1 MSAIKGLQS
10 IWLPRAGAVFV
21 ATLALPPAASA
32 QDVTYAGDVA
42 HVLQENCV
50 RCHHPGTAAPMALQT
65 YEQVRRYAS
74 RIKTAVENRMMP
86 PGWYID
92 RTVGIQDFKNDP
104 SLSDQEIE
112 TIVAWVESGMPAGDP
127 SQLPE
132 PVEWKG
138 DHEYWAL
145 EDEQGWGPP
154 DLIIESPPFT
164 VPANSGDQW
173 WEPDAALADV
183 INTQL
188 TAGRWIRAVET
199 RPADSESGY
208 VFHHANTT
216 LRRETADGRR
226 TGGGLSSAAVGK
238 RTDIYPEDAGKLI
251 QPGDDIHFS
260 MHLFPIG
267 RDVVDAQIQVGVWL
281 YFRRGI

>member
-1 MSAIKGLQS
+1 MRAIKGLQS
-10 IWLPRAGAVFV
+10 LWLARAGAVLV
-21 ATLALPPAASA
+21 AALALPAAASA

-42 HVLQENCV
+42 RVLQENCG

-65 YEQVRRYAS
+65 YEQVRRWGS

-92 RTVGIQDFKNDP
+92 RTVGIQHFKNDP

-132 PVEWKG
+132 PIEWKS

-154 DLIIESPPFT
+154 DLIIEPP
-164 VPANSGDQW
+164 PS
-173 WEPDAALADV
+173 
-183 INTQL
+183 
-188 TAGRWIRAVET
+188 
-199 RPADSESGY
+199 
-208 VFHHANTT
+208 
-216 LRRETADGRR
+216 
-226 TGGGLSSAAVGK
+226 
-238 RTDIYPEDAGKLI
+238 
-251 QPGDDIHFS
+251 
-260 MHLFPIG
+260 
-267 RDVVDAQIQVGVWL
+267 
-281 YFRRGI
+281 